1 MCESRSAAAGANSLL
16 AGQKGCSLL
25 KTEVI
30 INQETRAAGGSAK
43 VTRKSASSD
52 LTALLTKFLLGLYQ
66 ALMRSQWAP
75 AYFYFCNT
83 WRSYRNALERLVTKF
98 SLWYTMALSPSAQQ
112 QREWRLPDDQA
123 QDSTDFL
130 GDRGAWKVAGY
141 IIFQGR
147 GLIKL
152 FCKRSGSER
161 FRF

>member
-98 SLWYTMALSPSAQQ
+98 SCGTRWHCHHQPNNRGNGGYQTTKLKTVQTSWET
-112 QREWRLPDDQA
+112 EV
-123 QDSTDFL
+123 L
-130 GDRGAWKVAGY
+130 G
-141 IIFQGR
+141 
-147 GLIKL
+147 KL
-152 FCKRSGSER
+152 LAT
-161 FRF
+161 